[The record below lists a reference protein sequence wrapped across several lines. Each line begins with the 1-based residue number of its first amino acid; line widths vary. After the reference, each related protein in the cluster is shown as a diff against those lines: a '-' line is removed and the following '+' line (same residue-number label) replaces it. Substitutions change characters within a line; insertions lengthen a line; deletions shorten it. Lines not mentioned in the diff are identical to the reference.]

1 MNVRLVRRPAFVLAT
16 DAPPP
21 LRGYWTRSWTR
32 LLQNRLAVMG
42 LVIVAILVVMAV
54 FAPLVAP
61 HDPAQ
66 QDLYNTFAGP
76 SFEHPAGTDNLGRD
90 WFSRIVY
97 GARVSLI
104 VGLAAQVLVLTVGLP
119 VGLVAGLKGRF
130 VDSALMRFT
139 DLAYAFPDLLLIIL
153 LRSALGG
160 GLLQLVLIIGF
171 VSWMDTARLVR
182 GQVLTLREREF
193 VTAARSLGATDAQIM
208 FRHLLPNLTGPVI
221 VMLALGV
228 PRAVFIE
235 AALSFIGLGV
245 SIGTPSWGAMVQEG
259 YGAILAFPHL
269 VLAPSIAIAL
279 LLLAFTF
286 IGDGLRDALDPTT
299 DTAKSKPLPQAEK
312 PRGLRQTSGEDER
325 QRAA

>member
-1 MNVRLVRRPAFVLAT
+1 
-16 DAPPP
+16 
-21 LRGYWTRSWTR
+21 
-32 LLQNRLAVMG
+32 
-42 LVIVAILVVMAV
+42 
-54 FAPLVAP
+54 
-61 HDPAQ
+61 
-66 QDLYNTFAGP
+66 
-76 SFEHPAGTDNLGRD
+76 
-90 WFSRIVY
+90 
-97 GARVSLI
+97 
-104 VGLAAQVLVLTVGLP
+104 
-119 VGLVAGLKGRF
+119 
-130 VDSALMRFT
+130 
-139 DLAYAFPDLLLIIL
+139 

-160 GLLQLVLIIGF
+160 GLFQLVLIIGF

-193 VTAARSLGATDAQIM
+193 VTAARSLGASDAQIM

-221 VMLALGV
+221 VMLALGI

-245 SIGTPSWGAMVQEG
+245 SIGTPSWGAMVLEG

-299 DTAKSKPLPQAEK
+299 DTAKSKPLPQAET
-312 PRGLRQTSGEDER
+312 PRGSRQTSGEAER

>member
-1 MNVRLVRRPAFVLAT
+1 M
-16 DAPPP
+16 
-21 LRGYWTRSWTR
+21 
-32 LLQNRLAVMG
+32 
-42 LVIVAILVVMAV
+42 
-54 FAPLVAP
+54 
-61 HDPAQ
+61 
-66 QDLYNTFAGP
+66 
-76 SFEHPAGTDNLGRD
+76 
-90 WFSRIVY
+90 
-97 GARVSLI
+97 
-104 VGLAAQVLVLTVGLP
+104 
-119 VGLVAGLKGRF
+119 
-130 VDSALMRFT
+130 
-139 DLAYAFPDLLLIIL
+139 
-153 LRSALGG
+153 
-160 GLLQLVLIIGF
+160 QLVLIIGF

-193 VTAARSLGATDAQIM
+193 VTAARSLGASDAQIM

-221 VMLALGV
+221 VMLALGI

-245 SIGTPSWGAMVQEG
+245 RIGTPSWGAMVQEG